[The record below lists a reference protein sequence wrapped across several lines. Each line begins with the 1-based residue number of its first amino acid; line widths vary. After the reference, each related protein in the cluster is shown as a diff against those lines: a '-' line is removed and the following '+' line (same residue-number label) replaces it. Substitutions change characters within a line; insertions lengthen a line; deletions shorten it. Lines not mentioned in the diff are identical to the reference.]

1 MDKYH
6 AAVMSVSNLIK
17 NSSLFIMF
25 LYIPEM
31 PTKASNGVDKNIDFI
46 VIRLQEMTQ
55 IGTKIG
61 INKINTLCPVH
72 VQVPSLESG

>member
-1 MDKYH
+1 
-6 AAVMSVSNLIK
+6 
-17 NSSLFIMF
+17 MF

-31 PTKASNGVDKNIDFI
+31 PTKASNGIDKNTDFK

-61 INKINTLCPVH
+61 NNKIDTMDLVH
-72 VQVPSLESG
+72 FQLSSL